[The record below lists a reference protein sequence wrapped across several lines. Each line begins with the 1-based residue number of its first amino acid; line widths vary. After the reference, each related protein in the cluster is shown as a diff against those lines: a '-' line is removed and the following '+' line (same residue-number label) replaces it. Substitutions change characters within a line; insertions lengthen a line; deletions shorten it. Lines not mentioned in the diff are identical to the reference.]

1 MIIECPQC
9 YTDVLL
15 KSDGTCPACR
25 APVDSGADAPTV
37 LTKVSLGQRTA
48 LPGICVTCGRETAST
63 VSFKRWVR
71 NPRYFLRPAMRNVLA
86 LVLTPL
92 LDYLLG
98 RTGREIALRIPQCE
112 TCVAQKCGLHVLN
125 IDFETAVTTFVVRRE
140 FKDALK
146 TDARPRA

>member
-9 YTDVLL
+9 YSNVLL
-15 KSDGTCPACR
+15 KSDDTCPACHASVGSSAN
-25 APVDSGADAPTV
+25 APPV
-37 LTKVSLGQRTA
+37 LTKVSLRQSTL

-71 NPRYFLRPAMRNVLA
+71 NPRYFSKPAMMNVLA

-112 TCVAQKCGLHVLN
+112 TCVAEKCGLHVLN
-125 IDFETAVTTFVVRRE
+125 IDFETAITTLVVRRE

-146 TDARPRA
+146 ADARPGA